1 MDRPFVVACIPAY
14 NGERGIGGVLVRAR
28 EFVDM
33 VLVCDDGFG
42 DLMGAIAGGLDC
54 VRLFK

>member
-14 NGERGIGGVLVRAR
+14 DEEGSMGGVLVRAR

-33 VLVCDDGFG
+33 VLVCYGGFG